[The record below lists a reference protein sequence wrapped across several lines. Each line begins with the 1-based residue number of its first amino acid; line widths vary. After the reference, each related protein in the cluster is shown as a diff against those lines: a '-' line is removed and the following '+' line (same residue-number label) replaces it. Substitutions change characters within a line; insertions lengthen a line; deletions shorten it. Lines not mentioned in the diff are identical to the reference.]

1 DIRFMLIDKSKSL
14 DYINLGNFD
23 IKSNLIKDLIY
34 DLLKDGKLKGFFYE
48 YEGELLFYTEKGISN
63 MMLENSFL
71 FSFKDLFYGKELSL
85 EEINLMK
92 EIFDDLVV
100 RKRLRGN
107 FDEESLTFSSDE
119 VLFAK
124 DYNTVLFEFEKTV
137 KNYTETFELEFEKIK
152 KILTKKE
159 ETIFPQEIKLIQEII
174 DKINGKYVW
183 WRNGLDA
190 FIRRANTK
198 LLRDQGVSEKKY
210 KQVFSVEQK
219 EEIKLFEEDPEVFD
233 HLNNF
238 NSWVK
243 VFNKLEVKYSSVI
256 FYHKRTANNP
266 NDKESKDKLK
276 SLLEELFLA

>member
-1 DIRFMLIDKSKSL
+1 MLIDKSKSL